1 MESAQKRRGRVRRV
15 AVAKPPIT
23 PACGK
28 VLSAIL
34 AHYDRGETPTHGKL
48 CKELGRGKRAV
59 SESLRRLE
67 EEDWIERPPYRAGCV
82 REIKL
87 NPSRIVVRK
96 ALGLA
101 VRPVARLRK
110 DRQE

>member
-1 MESAQKRRGRVRRV
+1 MPPTN
-15 AVAKPPIT
+15 PPIT

-28 VLSAIL
+28 VLAAIL
-34 AHYDRGETPTHGKL
+34 AANERGETPTHGKL
-48 CKELGRGKRAV
+48 CKELGRGKRAI

-67 EEDWIERPPYRAGCV
+67 EEDWIERPPYRAGCS
-82 REIKL
+82 RAIKL
-87 NPSRIVVRK
+87 KPSRVVVRK

-110 DRQE
+110 ERQE

>member
-1 MESAQKRRGRVRRV
+1 V

-28 VLSAIL
+28 VLAAIL
-34 AHYDRGETPTHGKL
+34 AHHDRGETPTHGKL
-48 CKELGRGKRAV
+48 CKESGRAI

-67 EEDWIERPPYRAGCV
+67 EEDWIERPPYRAGCS
-82 REIKL
+82 RAIKL
-87 NPSRIVVRK
+87 KPSRVVVRK

-110 DRQE
+110 ERQE